1 MLESIFENV
10 ADLQTCNFIRKR
22 PQHRC
27 FLANIAEFL
36 ILPILKNIC
45 KRLPFNFFNG
55 SLLHGPKGL
64 RYTLHDSVRFQGPSD
79 RSSFWFLSRHHL
91 SFYIGYFWS
100 F

>member
-45 KRLPFNFFNG
+45 RRLPFNFFNG
-55 SLLHGPKGL
+55 SLLHGPKGIHCMTVSGF
-64 RYTLHDSVRFQGPSD
+64 RVRVTGLVFG
-79 RSSFWFLSRHHL
+79 F
-91 SFYIGYFWS
+91 
-100 F
+100 